1 MITEKDL
8 LVEKA
13 KLLADKVKC
22 ENVLHVSHDA
32 NERAYAKESLEYI
45 KGRIEEI
52 DADLSTIRLTRAL
65 GRMG

>member
-22 ENVLHVSHDA
+22 ENVLHVSHNAD
-32 NERAYAKESLEYI
+32 ERNYAKESLQYI
-45 KGRIEEI
+45 QQRVDDI
-52 DADLSTIRLTRAL
+52 DAELSTIRLTRAL
-65 GRMG
+65 GRMR